1 MTLDTDQSVLWRAV
15 LEAIG
20 YDYMEITDIYRE
32 AGADLSRVAIT
43 EGGSRDDLWNQM
55 KSDMLGSKVITL
67 KNAGGAVVTNCLFGA
82 YAVNEV
88 EDIRERLEGYLEI
101 KKNYVPEAANT
112 EKYRQLYEI
121 QKRLVKQNMGNIFDI
136 LEQLRNKI

>member
-1 MTLDTDQSVLWRAV
+1 M
-15 LEAIG
+15 
-20 YDYMEITDIYRE
+20 
-32 AGADLSRVAIT
+32 
-43 EGGSRDDLWNQM
+43 
-55 KSDMLGSKVITL
+55 
-67 KNAGGAVVTNCLFGA
+67 TNCLFGA